1 MDNPWKIIAIVFII
15 LSAVLFAVDFA
26 GGFSAVTESAFFSK
40 STGPEAQ
47 AQSAVGFIR
56 ANLISSGETVTFL
69 NVSEESGV
77 YKITTVFT
85 SSSGENR
92 TIDVFMTKDGKMF
105 FPAWYP
111 VPVSGNSTSRAAGTI
126 VPSVTAVP
134 SATTCS
140 GVPKQ
145 EDPSLNAFVVSYC
158 PYGQQ
163 MQGVLVNI
171 SETVPTLAAHIKVR
185 YIGEV
190 SNGTVQSMHGP
201 TEAAENLR
209 QICIREE
216 QPDRYWK
223 YVSCFLASGSSG
235 ACLKSAAVDTAQ
247 LSGCTGAADR
257 GLAYAKKDF
266 ALADTY
272 GVTGSPTLILN
283 GVTVS
288 EFNFGGR
295 TPEAVKSLLCCGY
308 TATPSSC
315 STRLSGSQGT
325 VTGSC
330 G

>member
-1 MDNPWKIIAIVFII
+1 MDNPWKFIAIVFII
-15 LSAVLFAVDFA
+15 LFAILFAVDLV
-26 GGFSAVTESAFFSK
+26 GGFSHVAGSPLFSTSA
-40 STGPEAQ
+40 GPDASAQ
-47 AQSAVGFIR
+47 AAIGFIR
-56 ANLISSGETVTFL
+56 ANLTSQGESVSFL
-69 NVSEESGV
+69 NVTEESGV
-77 YKITTVFT
+77 YKIATVFT
-85 SSSGENR
+85 STSGENR
-92 TIDVFMTKDGKMF
+92 TIDVFMTKDGKML

-111 VPVSGNSTSRAAGTI
+111 VPASGNTSSRAAVTVVPAGTT
-126 VPSVTAVP
+126 VPAAMS
-134 SATTCS
+134 CS
-140 GVPKQ
+140 GIPKQ
-145 EDPSLNAFVVSYC
+145 EGPVLDAFVVSYC

-223 YVSCFLASGSSG
+223 YVSCFLSSGSSD
-235 ACLKSAAVDTAQ
+235 ACLKSATIDTTQ
-247 LSGCTGAADR
+247 LSGCTGTADR

-272 GVTGSPTLILN
+272 GVSGSPTLILN

-295 TPEAVKSLLCCGY
+295 TPDAVKSLLCCGFNS
-308 TATPSSC
+308 TQSSC
-315 STRLSGSQGT
+315 NVTLSGSQGA
-325 VTGSC
+325 VQGSC